1 MVSIGNCTLGT
12 VPRIAAI
19 VDEFIPIAA
28 ILPLIGKVDLLEMRV
43 DCYNEPLN
51 AIVAYLEKVRK
62 EIALPILGTVRENE
76 RTKGGR
82 VAIFKAIMPFVDSI
96 DIELGTKISD
106 EVCALAAGKTIL
118 VSEHDFNRTPDISD
132 LEDMVTRAKT
142 QGADIVK
149 IAAMANAR
157 EDVIRLLEFNRAC
170 KEPLITI
177 AMGSL
182 GTVSRVIAPLFG
194 SLFTYGY
201 LTKPVA
207 PGQLSVTRLVEEFH
221 TFFPV
226 V

>member
-19 VDEFIPIAA
+19 VDEFIPLAA
-28 ILPLIGKVDLLEMRV
+28 LLALPGKVDLLEMRV
-43 DCYNEPLN
+43 DRYDGPLE

-62 EIALPILGTVRENE
+62 KTGLPMLGTVREND
-76 RTKGGR
+76 RTKSDR

-96 DIELGTKISD
+96 DIELGTQISD
-106 EVCALAAGKTIL
+106 EVRALATGKTIL
-118 VSEHDFNRTPDISD
+118 VSEHDFNQTPDVAG
-132 LEDMVTRAKT
+132 LEDMVTRAKA

-149 IAAMANAR
+149 IAAMANSR
-157 EDVIRLLEFNRAC
+157 DDVIRLLEFNRAC

-207 PGQLSVTRLVEEFH
+207 PGQLSVERLVEEFH
-221 TFFPV
+221 TFFPTV
-226 V
+226 